1 MERLTIK
8 YDGLFVPRKSCTI
21 DCFGEADDCDS
32 CDTICDSV
40 HDSDCANC
48 VIQECFTRLGE
59 YEDTGLTPPEIMELK
74 ERDKPKRVVYEHE
87 FEDNRLISYVQRC
100 ESCGE
105 QYDPSEKFNFCPNC
119 GQRILR
125 RKVIVKAFANYGFA
139 GTEMEFEEEFPD
151 NATDEEIEETMKDI
165 VYEQVDW
172 SWKKED

>member
-8 YDGLFVPRKSCTI
+8 YDGLYVPRKSCTI

-74 ERDKPKRVVYEHE
+74 ERYTAMEINEIHVDEYYCPVCGAENNCDQGVV
-87 FEDNRLISYVQRC
+87 ED
-100 ESCGE
+100 
-105 QYDPSEKFNFCPNC
+105 NFCPRC
-119 GQRILR
+119 GQRL
-125 RKVIVKAFANYGFA
+125 KVR
-139 GTEMEFEEEFPD
+139 
-151 NATDEEIEETMKDI
+151 
-165 VYEQVDW
+165 
-172 SWKKED
+172 ED

>member
-1 MERLTIK
+1 MERLTER
-8 YDGLFVPRKSCTI
+8 YDADNRP
-21 DCFGEADDCDS
+21 DGESD
-32 CDTICDSV
+32 V
-40 HDSDCANC
+40 WVRNHDYVGAS
-48 VIQECFTRLGE
+48 ERLAE

-74 ERDKPKRVVYEHE
+74 ERDKPKLVVYEHE

-105 QYDPSEKFNFCPNC
+105 AYDPSERFNFCPNC